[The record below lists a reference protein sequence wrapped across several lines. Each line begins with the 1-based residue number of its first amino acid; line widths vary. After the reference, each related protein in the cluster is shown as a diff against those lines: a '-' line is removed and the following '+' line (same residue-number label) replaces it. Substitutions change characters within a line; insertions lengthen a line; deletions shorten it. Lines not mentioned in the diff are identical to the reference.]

1 MKNSSGNTKFLILS
15 KLVKSILSLSH
26 GNADV
31 ERGFSENA
39 SLVTDD
45 RSSLSNASINGLRAT
60 KDAVKFYG
68 SGMVH
73 EVPICKGL
81 LDSVKD
87 AHSRHHAD
95 QEKMQ
100 RLIKEKEEA
109 ESAAKLLKDRELL
122 LIEKEQK
129 LIDERNVLQREL
141 DNASKMLDEGNSRLE
156 AAVATKNFGD
166 IEVAQLLIGGANK
179 KLDAL
184 KTQLNYNSERMN
196 QLRKKVKK

>member
-1 MKNSSGNTKFLILS
+1 MMIVARELPHLLS
-15 KLVKSILSLSH
+15 DDDLDQLSAEWRLY
-26 GNADV
+26 
-31 ERGFSENA
+31 ENE
-39 SLVTDD
+39 TIP
-45 RSSLSNASINGLRAT
+45 N
-60 KDAVKFYG
+60 
-68 SGMVH
+68 
-73 EVPICKGL
+73 EC
-81 LDSVKD
+81 VKD
-87 AHSRHHAD
+87 AHSRYHAD

-100 RLIKEKEEA
+100 RLINEKEEA

-184 KTQLNYNSERMN
+184 KTQLNDNSEQMN